1 MLRVLVL
8 LAQLADAPMPDAR
21 PTPLDVAVGE
31 TVQREAGQAIGYR
44 CDDPALVKIELVTV
58 ADRNVAIVTG
68 LKAGTTQC
76 RVGTDPHRPST
87 LYDVR
92 VLPRRARAR
101 GSFSGSGHHSGRT

>member
-8 LAQLADAPMPDAR
+8 LAQLADAPMPDTK

-44 CDDPALVKIELVTV
+44 CDDPTIVKFELVTV
-58 ADRNVAIVTG
+58 ADRNIALVTG
-68 LKAGTTQC
+68 LKEGTTQC

-92 VLPRRARAR
+92 VTKPRKR
-101 GSFSGSGHHSGRT
+101 

>member
-1 MLRVLVL
+1 MLRVLVV
-8 LAQLADAPMPDAR
+8 LAQLADAPMPDAK
-21 PTPLDVAVGE
+21 PTPLELAVGE

-68 LKAGTTQC
+68 QKAGTTQC

-92 VLPRRARAR
+92 VTPPRKR
-101 GSFSGSGHHSGRT
+101 